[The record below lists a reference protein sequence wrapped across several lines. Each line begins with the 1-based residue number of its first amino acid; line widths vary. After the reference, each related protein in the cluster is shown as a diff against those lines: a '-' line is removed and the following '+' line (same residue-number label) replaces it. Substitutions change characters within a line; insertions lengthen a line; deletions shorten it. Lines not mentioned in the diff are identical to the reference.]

1 MPVKARQP
9 IGQVESTLIL
19 KERLMKNIGALLSIL
34 LLCLLMSGVAS
45 SEKDIGGRDHPL
57 FNRLPDHFITQYE
70 EQDFGSHIFRDD
82 KSREVSVEGR
92 YFFFIYEQKEGP
104 KALSPL
110 QIRRNY
116 ENAIKKIGG
125 TVLLSSDEHSYMK
138 LAREGKEIWVE
149 VTAGKSISGDGTMR
163 YNPKLVIVERQAM
176 KQDIVA
182 NAAAFSNDI
191 RQTGRA
197 AVYGIYFDTDKSAIK
212 PESDA
217 ALGEIATLLK
227 KDSGLKVNI
236 VGHTDNVGNID
247 SNMKL
252 SQARATAV
260 VNALTGRYGI
270 AASRLKA
277 YGVAS
282 LAPVASNDTDEG
294 KAKNRRVD
302 LVKQ

>member
-1 MPVKARQP
+1 
-9 IGQVESTLIL
+9 
-19 KERLMKNIGALLSIL
+19 MKKITCALLSIL
-34 LLCLLMSGVAS
+34 SLCLLVPGVAF

-57 FNRLPDHFITQYE
+57 FNRLPDHFISQYE

-82 KSREVSVEGR
+82 KSREVRVEGR
-92 YFFFIYEQKEGP
+92 YYRLIYEQKEGP

-116 ENAIKKIGG
+116 ENAIKKVGG

-138 LAREGKEIWVE
+138 FVTEGKEIWVE
-149 VTAGKSISGDGTMR
+149 VTAKISVSGDGIIR
-163 YNPKLVIVERQAM
+163 YSPQLVIVERQAM
-176 KQDIVA
+176 KQDILA

-197 AVYGIYFDTDKSAIK
+197 AVYGIYFDTGKSVIK

-217 ALGEIATLLK
+217 ALGEIAKLLK
-227 KDSGLKVNI
+227 KDPGLKINI
-236 VGHTDNVGNID
+236 VGHTDNVGDID

-252 SQARATAV
+252 SRARSDAV
-260 VNALTGRYGI
+260 VNALTGKYGI